1 LRSPMVQRELIII
14 GNLFLMIIFTSCVGT
29 HILDERINNMKFTC
43 SLFTKKIVEEELE
56 VIQKA
61 LVIAHD
67 YYASR
72 GKYDDALKISDLLAG
87 NQDEDGC
94 FKFVGRN
101 EIQVNDSIHQNTMNE
116 GQPGSWFQL
125 DDALGLIPGGWKI

>member
-1 LRSPMVQRELIII
+1 
-14 GNLFLMIIFTSCVGT
+14 
-29 HILDERINNMKFTC
+29 MKFTC
-43 SLFTKKIVEEELE
+43 SLYTKKIVEEELE

-67 YYASR
+67 YYASS
-72 GKYDDALKISDLLAG
+72 GKFEDALKISDLLAG

-101 EIQVNDSIHQNTMNE
+101 ENLAKDSIQQNTMNE

-125 DDALGLIPGGWKI
+125 DDALGLIPRGWEI

>member
-1 LRSPMVQRELIII
+1 
-14 GNLFLMIIFTSCVGT
+14 
-29 HILDERINNMKFTC
+29 MKFTC
-43 SLFTKKIVEEELE
+43 SLFTKLIVEEELE

-67 YYASR
+67 YYSSR
-72 GKYDDALKISDLLAG
+72 GKFEEALKISNLLAE
-87 NQDEDGC
+87 NQDGDGC

-101 EIQVNDSIHQNTMNE
+101 EIQVNDSIRQNTMNE

-125 DDALGLIPGGWKI
+125 DDALGLIPRGWEI

>member
-1 LRSPMVQRELIII
+1 MSNKPKAKII
-14 GNLFLMIIFTSCVGT
+14 N
-29 HILDERINNMKFTC
+29 
-43 SLFTKKIVEEELE
+43 SLFTNKIVNEDLE
-56 VIQKA
+56 IIQKS
-61 LVIAHD
+61 LVIAHEH
-67 YYASR
+67 YASR

-101 EIQVNDSIHQNTMNE
+101 EIQVNDSIQHNNKNE

-125 DDALGLIPGGWKI
+125 DDALGLIPRGWEI

>member
-1 LRSPMVQRELIII
+1 
-14 GNLFLMIIFTSCVGT
+14 
-29 HILDERINNMKFTC
+29 MKFTC

-72 GKYDDALKISDLLAG
+72 GKYDDALKKSDLLSG

-101 EIQVNDSIHQNTMNE
+101 EIQVNDSIRQNTMNE

-125 DDALGLIPGGWKI
+125 DDALGLIPRGWEI

>member
-1 LRSPMVQRELIII
+1 
-14 GNLFLMIIFTSCVGT
+14 
-29 HILDERINNMKFTC
+29 MKFTC
-43 SLFTKKIVEEELE
+43 SLFAKKIVEEELE
-56 VIQKA
+56 AIQKA

-67 YYASR
+67 YCASR

-101 EIQVNDSIHQNTMNE
+101 EIQVNDSIKHNTKNE

-125 DDALGLIPGGWKI
+125 DDALGLIPRGWEI

>member
-1 LRSPMVQRELIII
+1 
-14 GNLFLMIIFTSCVGT
+14 
-29 HILDERINNMKFTC
+29 MKFTC
-43 SLFTKKIVEEELE
+43 SLFTKLIVEEELE

-72 GKYDDALKISDLLAG
+72 GEYDVALKITDLLAG

-94 FKFVGRN
+94 FKFGGRD
-101 EIQVNDSIHQNTMNE
+101 EILVNNSTQHNTKNE
-116 GQPGSWFQL
+116 GQQGSWFQL
-125 DDALGLIPGGWKI
+125 DDALGLIPKGWEI

>member
-1 LRSPMVQRELIII
+1 
-14 GNLFLMIIFTSCVGT
+14 
-29 HILDERINNMKFTC
+29 MKFTC

-72 GKYDDALKISDLLAG
+72 GKYDDALKIT
-87 NQDEDGC
+87 EDGC

-101 EIQVNDSIHQNTMNE
+101 EIQVNDSIQHNNKNE
-116 GQPGSWFQL
+116 GQPGSWCQL
-125 DDALGLIPGGWKI
+125 DDALGLIPRGWEI

>member
-1 LRSPMVQRELIII
+1 
-14 GNLFLMIIFTSCVGT
+14 
-29 HILDERINNMKFTC
+29 MKFTC

-67 YYASR
+67 YYASS
-72 GKYDDALKISDLLAG
+72 GKFEDDLKISDLLAG

-101 EIQVNDSIHQNTMNE
+101 EIKVTDSIQHNNKNE

-125 DDALGLIPGGWKI
+125 DDALGLIPRG

>member
-1 LRSPMVQRELIII
+1 
-14 GNLFLMIIFTSCVGT
+14 
-29 HILDERINNMKFTC
+29 MKFTC
-43 SLFTKKIVEEELE
+43 SLFTKLIVEEELE

-101 EIQVNDSIHQNTMNE
+101 EIQVNDSIQHNNKNE

-125 DDALGLIPGGWKI
+125 DDALGLIPRGWEI